1 MNAPHTV
8 SQVTAVT
15 HFSSEK
21 PSVAAHQPS
30 AVQSRLLRW
39 ALPAF
44 AIVFVVAL
52 VAFGV
57 SNANQPLG
65 GVGNADGTLGGNFE
79 LTGHQGPVQLSDYQG
94 RVVVVYFGFLGCN
107 NFCDTSMLTLQKAIN
122 RVPES
127 KRQQIQALMINIDP
141 GLTDVQKLQDYT
153 QSWHPQISGLIGDF
167 AQIHEVTNRY
177 GAFYERTSGRDE
189 PADYLH
195 TSRFFIVDQDGDLV
209 DAMRHSTTAAEL
221 VTRLELLLEQD
232 HAAG

>member
-1 MNAPHTV
+1 MNAPHTL
-8 SQVTAVT
+8 SQATAGT
-15 HFSSEK
+15 HLSADK
-21 PSVAAHQPS
+21 PSELPKQASPQ
-30 AVQSRLLRW
+30 QLRRLRW
-39 ALPAF
+39 ALPSF

-52 VAFGV
+52 VAFWV

-79 LTGHQGPVQLSDYQG
+79 LTGHQGPVRLSDYQG

-141 GLTDVQKLQDYT
+141 GLTDVQKLQNYT
-153 QSWHPQISGLIGDF
+153 QSWHPQISGLIGNF
-167 AQIHEVTNRY
+167 AEIKEVTNRY

-221 VTRLELLLEQD
+221 VARLEKLLDEN